1 MALTPDVA
9 NDHVGLDKVE
19 IILVLLPLELELVAS
34 GESTQLA
41 DSERDESGQARLI
54 WKAKKYRL

>member
-34 GESTQLA
+34 GE
-41 DSERDESGQARLI
+41 R
-54 WKAKKYRL
+54 